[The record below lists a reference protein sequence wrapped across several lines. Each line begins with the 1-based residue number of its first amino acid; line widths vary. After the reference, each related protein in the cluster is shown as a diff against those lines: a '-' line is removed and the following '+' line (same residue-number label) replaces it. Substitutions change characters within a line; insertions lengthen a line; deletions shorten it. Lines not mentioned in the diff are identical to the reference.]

1 MTGPENAQTNQVNG
15 LHRRLFVSN
24 FALAALGSIC
34 IGTAQPVRTRYR
46 VGIVALQPTAD
57 MAGPQPRSPT
67 QRAFLDGLRELGYVY
82 GEHFV
87 TEVRG
92 SGGDLER
99 FPRLAAE
106 LIDTQVDVIVA
117 TGAAVAA
124 LKRATSTIPIVM
136 SATNDPVR
144 EDFIQSLARPG
155 GNITGLSLQSIDTIG
170 KRLELIKEFVP
181 GDAPVAVIWN
191 VPEIWQ
197 SSVTSAKHRGWQ
209 LLSLE
214 VHEFSD
220 IREAFKRAV
229 EARAGAVIVHAYG
242 ISFANRHSIVDLA
255 AKSRL
260 PAIYDLRPYAEV
272 GGLVSYGA
280 EINDVWRRAASYV
293 DKILKGA
300 SPADM
305 PVEQPT
311 KFELVINLKTAKVL
325 GLTIP
330 SALLVRADEVI
341 E

>member
-1 MTGPENAQTNQVNG
+1 M
-15 LHRRLFVSN
+15 HRRLFISS
-24 FALAALGSIC
+24 FALGTLGF
-34 IGTAQPVRTRYR
+34 IGIGSAQPMRTRYR

-57 MAGPQPRSPT
+57 MVGPQPRSPT
-67 QRAFLDGLRELGYVY
+67 QRAFLNHLRELGYVY

-106 LIDTQVDVIVA
+106 LIDAQVDVIVA

-144 EDFIQSLARPG
+144 EGFIRSLGRPG

-170 KRLELIKEFVP
+170 KRLELIKELVP
-181 GDAPVAVIWN
+181 GDGPVAVIWN
-191 VPEIWQ
+191 APEVWQ
-197 SSVTSAKHRGWQ
+197 AAAASAKQRGWQ

-214 VHEFSD
+214 VHEFSN
-220 IREAFKRAV
+220 IGEAFKKAV
-229 EARAGAVIVHAYG
+229 EARASAAILHAYG
-242 ISFANRHSIVDLA
+242 ILFAHRHSVVDLA

-280 EINDVWRRAASYV
+280 EINDVWWRAASYV

-300 SPADM
+300 SPGDL

-311 KFELVINLKTAKVL
+311 KFELVINLKTAKAL

-330 SALLVRADEVI
+330 QSIVLRADEVI